1 MGDTHSSKKILT
13 TIVGIFIVL
22 MGSTALVVAQRVPQQ
37 FTVRFSRPGATTA
50 WAKPVSYQG
59 QEGKSALELL
69 KSHVRITT
77 QQSSYGE
84 YVNTIN
90 GVQSGTDGKYWAL
103 YVNGKQTPIAAGN
116 YITQAGDTVEW
127 KFE

>member
-13 TIVGIFIVL
+13 TIVGLFIIL
-22 MGSTALVVAQRVPQQ
+22 MGLTALVVAQRAPQQ
-37 FTVRFSRPGATTA
+37 FTVRFSQPGATTT
-50 WAKPVSYQG
+50 WARPVNYHG
-59 QEGKSALELL
+59 KEGKSALELL
-69 KSHVRITT
+69 KSHVHITT

-84 YVNTIN
+84 YVDTID

-103 YVNGKQTPIAAGN
+103 YVNGKQTPVAANN
-116 YITQAGDTVEW
+116 YITHAGDTVEW